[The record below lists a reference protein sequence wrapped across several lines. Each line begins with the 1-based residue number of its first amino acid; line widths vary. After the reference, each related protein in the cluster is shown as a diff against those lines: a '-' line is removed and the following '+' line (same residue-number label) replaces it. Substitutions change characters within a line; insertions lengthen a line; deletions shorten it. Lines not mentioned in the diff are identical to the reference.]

1 MRPKLIEAFNE
12 VRQYGITTDKLIDL
26 HEQVAPLIDQIS
38 GILVQAG
45 VEQVST
51 ASSLV
56 WHCRR
61 IPKWRN

>member
-12 VRQYGITTDKLIDL
+12 IRQYGVTPDKLIDI

-45 VEQVST
+45 VEQVVDR
-51 ASSLV
+51 SSRER
-56 WHCRR
+56 HCRR
-61 IPKWRN
+61 IPKWPN